1 MKQLCRIF
9 SMFVVCIFAPEYA
22 ARKRLAKRVERT
34 LEAAKKEGKDVV
46 GISPSAELRKELE
59 RGFKRSLDLN

>member
-1 MKQLCRIF
+1 
-9 SMFVVCIFAPEYA
+9 
-22 ARKRLAKRVERT
+22 VERT

-59 RGFKRSLDLN
+59 EIARSKRRN